1 MGMEVQVVVSEHY
14 CNDYLVAVV
23 VYLAKDHA
31 ASGV

>member
-1 MGMEVQVVVSEHY
+1 MGMEVQVVVSEHH
-14 CNDYLVAVV
+14 CDDYLVAVV